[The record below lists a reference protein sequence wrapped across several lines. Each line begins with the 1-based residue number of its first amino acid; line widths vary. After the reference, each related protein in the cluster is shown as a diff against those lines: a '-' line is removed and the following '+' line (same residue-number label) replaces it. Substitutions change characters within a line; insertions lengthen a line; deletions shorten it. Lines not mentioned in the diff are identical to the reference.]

1 MVYVVKKFLSDIK
14 EKNLNMEIGKEKC
27 DFFPLSNTKPATS
40 PMFAAKQINENKEA
54 LKNLHVCLL

>member
-14 EKNLNMEIGKEKC
+14 EENLNMEIGKEKC
-27 DFFPLSNTKPATS
+27 DFFPLSNTKSTTS
-40 PMFAAKQINENKEA
+40 PMFPAKQINENKEA